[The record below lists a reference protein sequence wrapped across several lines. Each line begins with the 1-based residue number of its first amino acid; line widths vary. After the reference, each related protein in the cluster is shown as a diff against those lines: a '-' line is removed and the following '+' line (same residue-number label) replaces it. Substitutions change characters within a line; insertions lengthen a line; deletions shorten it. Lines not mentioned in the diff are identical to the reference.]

1 MPHAVWSFR
10 PSHAPLLFAQVRG
23 ADPSTSLRASGVRPY
38 TSYNFA
44 MRGVIAGLMFLCL
57 LGQLHAQE
65 KLAAGARV
73 VTVPATIDHNRVVI
87 RADLRLPDGSM
98 QTVRVWVDN
107 GNPDLNLSRHLAT
120 QLSLPVK
127 CGDQECSSPPPTEI
141 VIGGMSVPLK
151 AVNEAKIPLRPVT
164 EAAVLA
170 PGMNAEINLPSS
182 ILRQYDVLIDFVER
196 KFSIGAPGTIHFH
209 GAAGKALVNAQN
221 GLIQVPSQIEG
232 KKYNLALDV
241 GSPISFLSEELFD
254 KLAAAHPDWPHMT
267 GAVGSANMWGAPEE
281 TKWEVMS
288 VDRVQVGP
296 LFLTNVP
303 MVALPKPVVEFF
315 EKRAAMPTVGV
326 VGSNV
331 LLNYRVGLD
340 YAHSTVYF
348 DLGRTYK
355 FPDFD
360 VVGLI
365 LRPEGDGRFNI
376 LGVADM
382 DGKPSVDGIESGDHL
397 EGVDDL
403 PVRGVTMGQVWSM
416 LGGTTGEEKKLTIER
431 GGKEFTVVAKVQHF
445 LAESTEDKDGKQK
458 K

>member
-1 MPHAVWSFR
+1 
-10 PSHAPLLFAQVRG
+10 
-23 ADPSTSLRASGVRPY
+23 
-38 TSYNFA
+38 
-44 MRGVIAGLMFLCL
+44 MRWVIAALMLLCL
-57 LGQLHAQE
+57 LGQLRAQE
-65 KLAAGARV
+65 KTAAGARV

-87 RADLRLPDGSM
+87 RADLRLPDGST
-98 QTVRVWVDN
+98 QTVRAWVDN
-107 GNPDLNLSRHLAT
+107 GNPELNLSRRLAT
-120 QLSLPVK
+120 LLSLPVK
-127 CGDQECSSPPPTEI
+127 CGDQECSSPPPAEI
-141 VIGGMSVPLK
+141 VIGGMSIPLQ
-151 AVNEAKIPLRPVT
+151 AVNEARIPLRPVN

-170 PGMNAEINLPSS
+170 PGMDAEINLPSS

-196 KFSIGAPGTIHFH
+196 KFTIGAPGTIHFH

-241 GSPISFLSEELFD
+241 GSCVSFLSEELFD
-254 KLAAAHPDWPHMT
+254 KLAAAHPDWPRMT
-267 GAVGSANMWGAPEE
+267 GAVGSANMWGASEE
-281 TKWEVMS
+281 TNWKVMS
-288 VDRVQVGP
+288 VGRVQFGP

-303 MVALPKPVVEFF
+303 MVALPKPVMDFF
-315 EKRAAMPTVGV
+315 EKRAATPTVGL

-365 LRPEGDGRFNI
+365 LRPEGDGRFTV
-376 LGVADM
+376 LGVADVN
-382 DGKPSVDGIESGDHL
+382 GKPSVDGVESGDHL
-397 EGVDDL
+397 EGVNDL
-403 PVRGVTMGQVWSM
+403 PVRGTTMGQVWSM
-416 LGGTTGEEKKLTIER
+416 LGATSGEEKKLTIER
-431 GGKEFTVVAKVQHF
+431 AGKEFSVTAKVQHF
-445 LAESTEDKDGKQK
+445 LGESREDKDGRK